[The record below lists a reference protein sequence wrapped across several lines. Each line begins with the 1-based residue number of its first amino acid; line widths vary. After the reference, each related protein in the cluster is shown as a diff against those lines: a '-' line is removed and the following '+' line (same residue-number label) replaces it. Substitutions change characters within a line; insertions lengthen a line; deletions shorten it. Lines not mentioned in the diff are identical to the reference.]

1 VNTNGEKFLNRHTSD
16 LIDRKANVLTRR
28 ALVERGVF
36 FAAFAN
42 ALLDSTKRDRGLVVG
57 KYDS

>member
-1 VNTNGEKFLNRHTSD
+1 VNTNGEKFVNRHTSD

-42 ALLDSTKRDRGLVVG
+42 ALLDSANALAQIFLRSTV
-57 KYDS
+57 